1 MIKHYPFQQL
11 GKAKYAWLDTHH
23 HFSFAQYYN
32 PRRMGFGRL
41 RVINDDRIA
50 AHSGF
55 PEHPHKN
62 MEIITFV
69 RSGAISHEDSR
80 GNKGVTGAG
89 EVQVMSAG
97 KGIWHSEFN
106 QGSQAASMFQ
116 IWIEPNSH
124 NVAPRWDSMAFPKK
138 ATNSHLPLVVSGYV
152 EDRQQ
157 ALFIQ
162 QDARI
167 FAGKLVKGSEIIH
180 QITHQAYVIASQGQF
195 TLGNGQQIVEMAK
208 GDGAEV
214 TQQKFVTIKAQQD
227 CEIIIIDV
235 A

>member
-1 MIKHYPFQQL
+1 
-11 GKAKYAWLDTHH
+11 
-23 HFSFAQYYN
+23 
-32 PRRMGFGRL
+32 
-41 RVINDDRIA
+41 
-50 AHSGF
+50 
-55 PEHPHKN
+55 
-62 MEIITFV
+62 
-69 RSGAISHEDSR
+69 
-80 GNKGVTGAG
+80 
-89 EVQVMSAG
+89 
-97 KGIWHSEFN
+97 
-106 QGSQAASMFQ
+106 
-116 IWIEPNSH
+116 
-124 NVAPRWDSMAFPKK
+124 MAFPKK

-214 TQQKFVTIKAQQD
+214 TQQKFVTIKVQQD